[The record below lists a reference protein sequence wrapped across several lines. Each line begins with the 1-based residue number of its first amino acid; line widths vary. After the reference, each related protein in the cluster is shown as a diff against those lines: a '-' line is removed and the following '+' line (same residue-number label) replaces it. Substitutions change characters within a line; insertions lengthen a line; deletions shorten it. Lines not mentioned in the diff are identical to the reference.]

1 MIGRAII
8 FKIEVIFV
16 FVIIGY
22 AVFRL
27 MMIRLFLL
35 YSQVGYLVF
44 SFLSLDKTN
53 KTEIKWLMSSQDHSP
68 LISAYGY
75 CLSGVN
81 WRGRG
86 SGREYAGEVTEC
98 GGDHTVVSADPA
110 DAWIGI
116 LSRQYRIVKLA
127 LRLKWRHII
136 VIVIACVC
144 K

>member
-1 MIGRAII
+1 
-8 FKIEVIFV
+8 
-16 FVIIGY
+16 
-22 AVFRL
+22 
-27 MMIRLFLL
+27 
-35 YSQVGYLVF
+35 
-44 SFLSLDKTN
+44 
-53 KTEIKWLMSSQDHSP
+53 MSSQDHSP

-98 GGDHTVVSADPA
+98 GGDHTVVFADPA